1 MPSLR
6 HVLSVFSLLLLAC
19 GSDAAPPA
27 KSPSTFAVF
36 PNLPLPPG
44 AKFVSRAGSS
54 DALQI
59 TMFSPSE
66 APEVVKYYRDVLSKG
81 RWRLVSDQ
89 KKPDGKVIL
98 YAEQDGPPIW
108 ISVWPTTD
116 SAGTMVQLAGAVLA
130 KDSVKAAAEPAPAP
144 KTRS

>member
-1 MPSLR
+1 M
-6 HVLSVFSLLLLAC
+6 LLVAC
-19 GSDAAPPA
+19 GPDAAPPA
-27 KSPSTFAVF
+27 KTPNTFTVF

-44 AKFVSRAGSS
+44 AKFVSRAGGS

-66 APEVVKYYRDVLSKG
+66 ATSVVEYYRDVLSKG

-89 KKPDGKVIL
+89 KRPDGKVIL

-108 ISVWPTTD
+108 VSVWPTTD

-130 KDSVKAAAEPAPAP
+130 KDSVKAGTEAAPSP
-144 KTRS
+144 KSKS

>member
-1 MPSLR
+1 MASLR
-6 HVLSVFSLLLLAC
+6 HLLGLFCVLLPAC
-19 GSDAAPPA
+19 GSDVAPPA
-27 KSPSTFAVF
+27 KSPSTFTVF

-44 AKFVSRAGSS
+44 AKFVSRSGSS

-59 TMFSPSE
+59 TMFSPNE
-66 APEVVKYYRDVLSKG
+66 ATQVVEYYRDVLSKG
-81 RWRLVSDQ
+81 RWRLISDQ
-89 KKPDGKVIL
+89 NKPDGKVIL

-130 KDSVKAAAEPAPAP
+130 KDSVKAAAEPTTAP
-144 KTRS
+144 KSKS

>member
-1 MPSLR
+1 
-6 HVLSVFSLLLLAC
+6 VLLVAC
-19 GSDAAPPA
+19 GPDAAPPPKA
-27 KSPSTFAVF
+27 PDTFTVF

-66 APEVVKYYRDVLSKG
+66 ATYVVEYYRDVLSKG

-130 KDSVKAAAEPAPAP
+130 KDSVKAGPLPAPSP
-144 KTRS
+144 KSKS

>member
-6 HVLSVFSLLLLAC
+6 HLLSLSCVLLVAC
-19 GSDAAPPA
+19 GSDAAPPT
-27 KSPSTFAVF
+27 KSPSTFTVF

-44 AKFVSRAGSS
+44 ATFVSRSGSS

-59 TMFSPSE
+59 TMFSPNE
-66 APEVVKYYRDVLSKG
+66 ATQVVEYYRDVLSKG
-81 RWRLVSDQ
+81 RWRLISDQ

-98 YAEQDGPPIW
+98 YAEQDGPPMW
-108 ISVWPTTD
+108 VSVWPTD

-130 KDSVKAAAEPAPAP
+130 KDSVKAAAERARAP
-144 KTRS
+144 KSKS